1 MKSHKKL
8 LYRSRENRVVFGV
21 MGGLGEYFD
30 IDPVIFRVAYTAF
43 TFFSGFLPGMGAY
56 ILMTMVMPP
65 RPLVVHEKAEEVK
78 EETKETNA

>member
-1 MKSHKKL
+1 MKSYKKL
-8 LYRSRENRVVFGV
+8 LYRSRDSRVIFGV

-43 TFFSGFLPGMGAY
+43 TFFSGLIPGVGAY

-65 RPLVVHEKAEEVK
+65 KPDVIHEKAEEVK
-78 EETKETNA
+78 EEKEEK